1 MHRHCIDVGDW
12 KERLL
17 QRYLDEGR
25 IQAHEARPSENV
37 YYAAHQILVGAA
49 DVERNA
55 RLFARLGARPV
66 ADAGVLPGSPER
78 PSAERID
85 AMAAERAPDYRRE
98 LVRARGD
105 VTLDDAPVP
114 GVSPVVAL
122 ALDPRIDVATLVL
135 ELRDSRTRRG
145 LTVGLNHLV
154 TGLQVRR
161 GFPDGDPETIDDQFD
176 PMPRGEQLPGAGVG
190 VAVVDTGFPIAW
202 PRTVDW
208 FDQGV
213 SWKSLPGESDHVD
226 LLDDDHNG
234 FLDAEAGHG
243 LFVAGMVR
251 RVAPGARLFFLRA
264 LDANGCGTEVG
275 VATAIRQAARRPID
289 VLNLSLGFYTL
300 QNATPDGVVAALRDA
315 RRARPGLAVISAAGN
330 DGTTSP
336 TYPAAL
342 KRVVGVGAL
351 DDKAGALA
359 SFSNRGPWV
368 DVNAPGTWQHGPY
381 VDGREDASITRD
393 GNSDTF
399 DGRARWSGTSF
410 ACGYVSGAVAAAVD
424 HVRPAETVARE
435 LVDGLP
441 PLAGAFGGMLDPQI
455 AI

>member
-25 IQAHEARPSENV
+25 IQAHESRPSENV
-37 YYAAHQILVGAA
+37 YYAANQILVGAA
-49 DVERNA
+49 DVERNV
-55 RLFARLGARPV
+55 RLFARLGAKPV
-66 ADAGVLPGSPER
+66 ADAGVLPGGPDR
-78 PSAERID
+78 PSADAIDRI
-85 AMAAERAPDYRRE
+85 AAERAPENRRA
-98 LVRARGD
+98 LVAGRGD
-105 VTLDDAPVP
+105 VELEDVPVT
-114 GVSPVVAL
+114 GASPVTAL
-122 ALDPRIDVATLVL
+122 ALDPRIDVAQLVL
-135 ELRDSRTRRG
+135 ELRDSRARRG
-145 LTVGLNHLV
+145 LSVSLNHLA
-154 TGLQVRR
+154 TGMQVRR
-161 GFPDGDPETIDDQFD
+161 GFPDGDPELIDDQFG
-176 PMPRGEQLPGAGVG
+176 PMPRGKELPGAGVG

-202 PRTVDW
+202 PASVDW

-213 SWKSLPGESDHVD
+213 SWKSLSGEADHVD
-226 LLDDDHNG
+226 LLDDDRNG

-264 LDANGCGTEVG
+264 LDANGFGTEVG
-275 VATAIRQAARRPID
+275 VARAIRQAVRRPID

-300 QNATPDGVVAALRDA
+300 QNTTPDGVVAALRDA
-315 RRARPGLAVISAAGN
+315 RRVRPGLAVVSAAGN

-342 KRVVGVGAL
+342 KHVVAVGAL
-351 DDKAGALA
+351 DGAAKGLA

-368 DVNAPGTWQHGPY
+368 DVHAPGTWQHGPY
-381 VDGREDASITRD
+381 VDGVEDASITRD

-410 ACGYVSGAVAAAVD
+410 ACGLVSGGVAAAID
-424 HVRPAETVARE
+424 HVRPPEEVATA

-441 PLAGAFGGMLDPQI
+441 PLAGTFGTVLDPTI
-455 AI
+455 VL